1 MNYTMSSNCCIRDAD
16 LCLAYSSRLF
26 ELITKKYTYAILVIL
41 DKYGKLRFNE
51 LQRKMSGITQKA
63 LSMRLKELE
72 ALKLVE
78 REVEKEPLR
87 VYYSLTTEG
96 RAVKNAIQILISVI
110 NLIDSEHKDAFLC

>member
-1 MNYTMSSNCCIRDAD
+1 MSSNCCIRDAD

-72 ALKLVE
+72 ALKLVK
-78 REVEKEPLR
+78 REVEQEPLR